1 MLGDLAIQGDWRHA
15 SLFSVTQQLL
25 DGPCFP
31 GDVSLS
37 TILRSVEKVVYSA
50 QIVNSRN
57 PTLTQR
63 VWHGWP
69 QFLTKNNEAAG
80 LRGGGAG
87 NLISPA
93 PGMPKSLFN
102 IFCFY
107 SSKPPRG
114 RIAHKHLIS
123 LH

>member
-1 MLGDLAIQGDWRHA
+1 MSTAEIPHEPKECGMVG
-15 SLFSVTQQLL
+15 SSFSQ
-25 DGPCFP
+25 
-31 GDVSLS
+31 
-37 TILRSVEKVVYSA
+37 KKY
-50 QIVNSRN
+50 
-57 PTLTQR
+57 
-63 VWHGWP
+63 
-69 QFLTKNNEAAG
+69 NNEAAG

-114 RIAHKHLIS
+114 RIAHTHLNA